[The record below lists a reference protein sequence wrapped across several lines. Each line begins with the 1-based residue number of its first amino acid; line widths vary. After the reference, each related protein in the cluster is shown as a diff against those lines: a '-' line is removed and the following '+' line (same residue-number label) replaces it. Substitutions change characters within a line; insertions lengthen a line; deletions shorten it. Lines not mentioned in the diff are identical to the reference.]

1 MSNNKPAFPAGV
13 LRVLLVILIIVPGFF
28 ILRSVLGLL
37 LGTLFLAFLLNPLVE
52 LIQSKGASRQAA
64 ALTSYLLLVL
74 VLFLILAVV
83 IPILANET
91 RRAAEAFPRLAADI
105 QKRLAALE
113 TWFDRLRLPIN
124 LNLREALQAG
134 LQRLQAQIESM
145 ITRLAVGIPGFF
157 SRLATYFLAPILAY
171 YVSRDYPTLARQI
184 TRLVPAKHRDD
195 FQRISTEINHAL
207 SNYLR
212 GQLTVGLFVGVFV
225 AIGLVLLNVEFAL
238 LIGFGAG
245 LFNVIPYF
253 GPVIAAVPAAL
264 LALRQSVWTP
274 LYVIILFII
283 VNQLE
288 SVVLS
293 PRILGR
299 RVGLHPFVVI
309 LAVLIGGRLFG
320 IWGLLGA
327 VPVVVMIKI
336 VLPYLWWRTSEES
349 EKGLLRPTLTA
360 VAVYE
365 ADQIWLVQTV
375 NGWHLPATTVVYGE
389 TPILAGKRAVEESL
403 GFQVDLDSE
412 GPRHI
417 IQDDLATRYLFV
429 GRPHEE
435 VREAKAGARLFS
447 AVEAVLALEHG
458 TSQDD

>member
-1 MSNNKPAFPAGV
+1 MGNNKPTFPVGV
-13 LRVLLVILIIVPGFF
+13 LRVLLIILIIVLGFL
-28 ILRSVLGLL
+28 ILRPVLGLL

-52 LIQSKGASRQAA
+52 LIQSKGASRHAA
-64 ALTSYLLLVL
+64 ALTSYLLLVMA
-74 VLFLILAVV
+74 LFLILAVV

-91 RRAAEAFPRLAADI
+91 RRAAEAFPRLATDI
-105 QKRLAALE
+105 QKRLTAFE

-124 LNLREALQAG
+124 INLRETLQAG

-157 SRLATYFLAPILAY
+157 SRLVTYFLAPILAY
-171 YVSRDYPTLARQI
+171 YVSRDYPTLARQLMRI
-184 TRLVPAKHRDD
+184 VPAKHRDD

-245 LFNVIPYF
+245 VFNVIPYF
-253 GPVIAAVPAAL
+253 GPVIAAVPAVL

-274 LYVIILFII
+274 LYVIILFIVI
-283 VNQLE
+283 NQLE
-288 SVVLS
+288 SAVLS

-299 RVGLHPFVVI
+299 KVGLHPFVVI
-309 LAVLIGGRLFG
+309 LAVLVGGRLFG
-320 IWGLLGA
+320 IWGLLAA

-349 EKGLLRPTLTA
+349 EKGLLRPELTA

-375 NGWHLPATTVVYGE
+375 NGWHLPAAIVAAGE
-389 TPILAGKRAVEESL
+389 TPILAGKRAVQESL
-403 GFQVDLDSE
+403 GFQVDFDSDS
-412 GPRHI
+412 PQRI
-417 IQDDLATRYLFV
+417 TQDDSATRYLFA

-435 VREAKAGARLFS
+435 VREAKAGTRLFP
-447 AVEAVLALEHG
+447 ALEAVLALQPG
-458 TSQDD
+458 TAQDD

>member
-1 MSNNKPAFPAGV
+1 MSNNKPAFPASV
-13 LRVLLVILIIVPGFF
+13 LRVLLVILIIVLGFF
-28 ILRSVLGLL
+28 ILRPVLGLL
-37 LGTLFLAFLLNPLVE
+37 LGTLFLAFILNPLVE

-64 ALTSYLLLVL
+64 ALTSYLLLVM
-74 VLFLILAVV
+74 VLFIILAVV
-83 IPILANET
+83 IPILANEA

-105 QKRLAALE
+105 QKRLAAFE
-113 TWFDRLRLPIN
+113 IWFERLRLPVN

-134 LQRLQAQIESM
+134 LQRLQTQLESM

-157 SRLATYFLAPILAY
+157 SRLVTYFLAPILAY
-171 YVSRDYPTLARQI
+171 YVSRDYPELARQLMRI
-184 TRLVPAKHRDD
+184 VPAKHRDD

-245 LFNVIPYF
+245 IFNVIPYF
-253 GPVIAAVPAAL
+253 GPIIAAVPAVL

-274 LYVIILFII
+274 LYVIILFIVI
-283 VNQLE
+283 NQLE
-288 SVVLS
+288 SVVLG

-309 LAVLIGGRLFG
+309 LTVLIGGRLFG
-320 IWGLLGA
+320 IWGLLAA

-336 VLPYLWWRTSEES
+336 ILPYLWWRTSEES

-365 ADQIWLVQTV
+365 ADQIWLVQTA
-375 NGWHLPATTVVYGE
+375 NGWRLPTTTVTNGE
-389 TPILAGKRAVEESL
+389 TPVLAGRRAVEESL
-403 GFQVDLDSE
+403 GFQVDLDS
-412 GPRHI
+412 
-417 IQDDLATRYLFV
+417 DDPQHVTEDDHATRYLFV

-435 VREAKAGARLFS
+435 VCEAKAGAKLFP
-447 AVEAVLALEHG
+447 AVEAVLALESG
-458 TSQDD
+458 RGE